1 MINEIEKNI
10 SKKFQQLNL
19 TNFFRFFSSIIEFN
33 KIVIILLFLYLKK
46 YINYRHVKNFL
57 IGIFIVIIFKNFFK
71 RERPFVSHND
81 IQNLDI
87 KYFDEFSFPSGH
99 SFAAFF
105 IAFTLSCY
113 FNNNIY
119 IKNIFIIIAFTVAIS
134 RVYLGVHYL
143 SDITFSLLLARY
155 LAYRK

>member
-10 SKKFQQLNL
+10 SKKFQELNL

-57 IGIFIVIIFKNFFK
+57 IGICIVIILKNFFK

-81 IQNLDI
+81 IQNLDE

-105 IAFTLSCY
+105 IAFTLSCH
-113 FNNNIY
+113 FNNIY
-119 IKNIFIIIAFTVAIS
+119 IKNIFIIIAFTVAVS

-143 SDITFSLLLARY
+143 SDIIFSLLLARY
-155 LAYRK
+155 LAYKK

>member
-10 SKKFQQLNL
+10 SKKFQELNL

-46 YINYRHVKNFL
+46 YINYRHVKKFL
-57 IGIFIVIIFKNFFK
+57 TGICIVIILKNFLK

-81 IQNLDI
+81 IQNLDE

-99 SFAAFF
+99 SFAAF
-105 IAFTLSCY
+105 IAFTLSCH

-119 IKNIFIIIAFTVAIS
+119 IRNIFIIIAFTVAVS
-134 RVYLGVHYL
+134 RVYLGY
-143 SDITFSLLLARY
+143 IIYQTLLLVYY
-155 LAYRK
+155 LLDI